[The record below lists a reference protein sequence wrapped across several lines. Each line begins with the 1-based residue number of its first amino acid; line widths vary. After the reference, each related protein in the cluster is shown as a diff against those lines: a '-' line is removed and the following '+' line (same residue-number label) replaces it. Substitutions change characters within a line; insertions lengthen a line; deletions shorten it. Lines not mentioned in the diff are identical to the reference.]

1 MINKHDLTVNLNHII
16 LIEGFQKL
24 SMSKMATAVGVSRAT
39 LYLYFKNKDEVIQA
53 VVARHFQFMTENP
66 IPRQFSAASFSAVW
80 LNSLLLMGA
89 TTETFMS
96 DLRHNYPDLAQRL
109 TQTYQ
114 DYFAQ
119 LVAYVDQ
126 AQTAD
131 FVLATYQ
138 ADFVVFQAQTLV
150 KGILQQVRAH
160 QITLSQ
166 AETYLDDGI
175 TMQLHGLLTPAALQ
189 QLDTSAEAPFKAVIF
204 AEFRATYAL
213 IM

>member
-66 IPRQFSAASFSAVW
+66 IPKQFSAASFSAVW

-89 TTETFMS
+89 TTETFMR

-119 LVAYVDQ
+119 LVTYVDQ

-150 KGILQQVRAH
+150 KEILQQVRAH